1 MFLPP
6 YPKRNIEIR
15 LKEGKTIKGFDIRE
29 SKTGKSYVVQLQWH
43 PINIEQSYLK
53 TDIESLSI
61 DGELQDITV
70 KTEKYQSNK
79 KVNTIK
85 YNTDMQYYK
94 GLPLRLI
101 ARKDYKTKR
110 AKRYTINDTN
120 QNVWIPNKFLSED
133 GTIKANAD
141 IMFVFKGAERKL
153 ELAGFKFKY

>member
-1 MFLPP
+1 MLPLL
-6 YPKRNIEIR
+6 PKRRIE
-15 LKEGKTIKGFDIRE
+15 LKLKQGKVIKGFKIKE
-29 SKTGKSYVVQLQWH
+29 SRTGKSYVVQVQWF
-43 PINIEQSYLK
+43 PTIVEKSYLK
-53 TDIESLSI
+53 KDIEVLFV

-70 KTEKYQSNK
+70 KTEKHQSNK
-79 KVNTIK
+79 KINTIK

-110 AKRYTINDTN
+110 AKRYAINDTN

-133 GTIKANAD
+133 GTIKADAD